1 MTNTNTTKSNT
12 TTVKVLRPRTY
23 ILFSLLAAALL
34 VIANSAVWFNNYI
47 FDGNNFTQLTTQAL
61 EKESSRN
68 ALASEITDKVLQNR
82 PALKGVVDEPVT
94 KLTSGL
100 LGSNVAQNALNK
112 TVSQFQVII
121 TSKNPQDVSFD
132 LTSIKQP
139 LSQILA
145 TAGTITGRDVS
156 QAETKVENVPDTI
169 TIVNASNLPN
179 IYRLGVVLLWVAPLA
194 TLAAGILLIYPIY
207 RARYSRRIGAIV
219 LATEGGIIALAGLF
233 ALALGPIFKPPIL
246 ANVPNENMRVVVENI
261 YQTFIAKF
269 NTQSEILFVIAALLL
284 IAAAIVFW
292 AKPIASR
299 ITAKRT

>member
-1 MTNTNTTKSNT
+1 MADTKTKTTATSKI
-12 TTVKVLRPRTY
+12 LRPRTY
-23 ILFSLLAAALL
+23 ILFSLLAAVLL

-47 FDGNNFTQLTTQAL
+47 FDGNNFTQLTTQAI
-61 EKESSRN
+61 EKESSRD
-68 ALASEITDKVLQNR
+68 AIASEITNKLLENR

-100 LGSNVAQNALNK
+100 LDSNIAQGALNK
-112 TVSQFQVII
+112 TVSQFQIII

-156 QAETKVENVPDTI
+156 QAETRVENVPDTI
-169 TIVNASNLPN
+169 TIVDANNLPN

-194 TLAAGILLIYPIY
+194 TLAAVIILVYLIY
-207 RARYSRRIGAIV
+207 RARYSKRTSAIV
-219 LATEGGIIALAGLF
+219 LATEGGILILAGFF
-233 ALALGPIFKPPIL
+233 ALALGPIFKPTIL

-269 NTQSEILFVIAALLL
+269 NAQSEILFVIASLLL
-284 IAAAIVFW
+284 VASLVVFW

-299 ITAKRT
+299 ITDKR